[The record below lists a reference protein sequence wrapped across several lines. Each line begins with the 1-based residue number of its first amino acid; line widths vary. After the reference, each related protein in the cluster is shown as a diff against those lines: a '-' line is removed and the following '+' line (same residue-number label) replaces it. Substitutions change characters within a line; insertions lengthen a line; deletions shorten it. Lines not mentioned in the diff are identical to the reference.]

1 MPLDQW
7 IDSNLTTILHLRM
20 SSLLAETVFGL
31 EDGVI
36 KSSKPVSSLTPTLY
50 SAEDIFQ
57 VLNPALSNSSI
68 QISISSTINDNSF
81 SGIYGDV
88 EPAALRNLMASA
100 FYEYNWGTDWNQTSD
115 AVPSMYVNGY
125 YAVERFRLIIAAY
138 TLILFT
144 ALTVGELLWS
154 VSVVHLN
161 CIGDG
166 VTPIRSVFPEWDFAT
181 KCVSAPPRQT
191 GTGMNTLMRGLAQAS
206 SKEVIDRI
214 KSERIK
220 VKSNYDIEVES
231 LRGSADVRGYVPRRT
246 GLLDLRTES
255 RDTWF

>member
-7 IDSNLTTILHLRM
+7 VDNNLTTILHLQM
-20 SSLLAETVFGL
+20 SSFLADTVFGL
-31 EDGVI
+31 ENGDI

-68 QISISSTINDNSF
+68 QTSISSTINDNSL

-115 AVPSMYVNGY
+115 AVPSMDVNGY
-125 YAVERFRLIIAAY
+125 YAVERFRLIIADY

-144 ALTVGELLWS
+144 VLTVGELLWS
-154 VSVVHLN
+154 VMVVHLN
-161 CIGDG
+161 CFGDG
-166 VTPIRSVFPEWDFAT
+166 LAPMRSVFPEWDFAS
-181 KCVSAPPRQT
+181 KCVRASQRQT
-191 GTGMNTLMRGLAQAS
+191 GTGMNSLMRGLQQAS
-206 SKEVIDRI
+206 SKDVIERI

-220 VKSNYDIEVES
+220 VKSNYDTEAEN
-231 LRGSADVRGYVPRRT
+231 LQGSADFRGYTPRRA
-246 GLLDLRTES
+246 GLLDLRTDIG
-255 RDTWF
+255 DTWF